1 MSIEGLE
8 KLKVWQKARE
18 YALAVY
24 RTALKCLPVEEKY
37 GLDPQLRRAASS
49 IPANIAEGYGRYYY
63 QDMIRFCYIARGSLE
78 ETVSHLTLAHDLN
91 YLSPSVYRPLMA
103 QASELTRLINGY
115 IAYLKQ
121 SKQGEHEPGSTSV
134 HEALTGYDFSL
145 EEEPPDITAT
155 RHDNSPGLE
164 N

>member
-8 KLKVWQKARE
+8 KLKAWQKARE
-18 YALAVY
+18 YALSVY
-24 RTALKCLPVEEKY
+24 RTALKALPAEEKY
-37 GLDPQLRRAASS
+37 GLNQQIRRAAQS

-78 ETVSHLTLAHDLN
+78 ETVSHLTLAHDLE
-91 YLSPSVYRPLMA
+91 YLPTPVYRPLMN

-121 SKQGEHEPGSTSV
+121 SRQGEHEPGAPKTA
-134 HEALTGYDFSL
+134 H
-145 EEEPPDITAT
+145 EEPGDYDLA
-155 RHDNSPGLE
+155 DPGLDQE
-164 N
+164 LFSSL

>member
-18 YALAVY
+18 YTLAVY
-24 RTALKCLPVEEKY
+24 RTTLKNLPVEEKY
-37 GLDPQLRRAASS
+37 GLDQQLRRAAQS

-78 ETVSHLTLAHDLN
+78 ETVSHLTLAHDLD
-91 YLSPSVYRPLMA
+91 YLPTSVYRPLMA

-121 SKQGEHEPGSTSV
+121 SRQGEREPGSNSIREDFL
-134 HEALTGYDFSL
+134 HYDANLS
-145 EEEPPDITAT
+145 EDP
-155 RHDNSPGLE
+155 PGLD
-164 N
+164 NQ